1 MIFRYTRVKLTAGPE
16 KDYRKVRTVL
26 QPEPYPKDWPQLPKM
41 EALKR
46 QAEALGMEDRFYT
59 VPQTTRFHGGCSS
72 SGVRMSPST
81 LSGQDTTG
89 LNDGSKTTTLAT
101 YIADAWS
108 WGAEIFCQCKVTH
121 IERAPDTSD
130 GYLVHFECRD
140 LMKERFRRSHRS
152 GSMWVYARKA
162 IFLGAGALGTTE
174 ILLRSNAL
182 GLSMS
187 DCIGRGLS
195 GNGDLLAFA

>member
-1 MIFRYTRVKLTAGPE
+1 
-16 KDYRKVRTVL
+16 
-26 QPEPYPKDWPQLPKM
+26 
-41 EALKR
+41 
-46 QAEALGMEDRFYT
+46 MEDHFYK
-59 VPQTTRFHGGCSS
+59 VPQTTSFHGGCSS
-72 SGVRMSPST
+72 AGVPMSPST

-108 WGAEIFCQCKVTH
+108 WGAEVFCHCKVTH
-121 IERAPDTSD
+121 IERAPEARG

-140 LMKERFRRSHRS
+140 LMKGRFRRNHNNS

-162 IFLGAGALGTTE
+162 VFLGAGALGTTE
-174 ILLRSNAL
+174 ILLRSKAL